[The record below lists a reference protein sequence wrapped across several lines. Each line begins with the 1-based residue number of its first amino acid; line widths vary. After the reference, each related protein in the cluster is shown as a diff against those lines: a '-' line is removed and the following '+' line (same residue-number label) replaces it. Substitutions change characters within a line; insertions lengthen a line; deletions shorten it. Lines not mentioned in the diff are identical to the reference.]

1 MVMSTEPQ
9 ELEESVAIIEPAVTE
24 EESLVEEP
32 EAPIEAAPTEEA
44 TVAPTEAAPTETSP
58 AETSDSFAGVAATPP
73 PLPAAPEVDQKAL
86 QELQQRRVTE
96 QERTWREQ
104 VGKQAR
110 TYEQQLQ
117 ESGYMPEQARDQA
130 RRYVQQEQKF
140 RKQDEEAANMV
151 GYLQGRQTAAVHFM
165 KKHGLADKQ
174 MLDDFAALQQTNN
187 PAEMEKEAQRI
198 KNDRALRAE
207 NAQLKQG
214 RVAPQTFDNSQG
226 AAEASSSDNRLLDA
240 YNAGDRSEAAVRAA
254 RRLALGS

>member
-1 MVMSTEPQ
+1 MSTEPQ

-32 EAPIEAAPTEEA
+32 EAPIEVAPTEEA
-44 TVAPTEAAPTETSP
+44 TVAPTETAP
-58 AETSDSFAGVAATPP
+58 AETSSSLADVAATPP
-73 PLPAAPEVDQKAL
+73 PPPAAPAVDQKAI
-86 QELQQRRVTE
+86 QELQQRRVAE

-110 TYEQQLQ
+110 TYEKQLE
-117 ESGYMPEQARDQA
+117 ESGYLPEQARDQA

-140 RKQDEEAANMV
+140 RKQDEEAASMI
-151 GYLQGRQTAAVHFM
+151 GYIQGRQTAAIHFM

-174 MLDDFAALQQTNN
+174 MLDDLMALQQTNN

-214 RVAPQTFDNSQG
+214 RVAPQAFDNSQG
-226 AAEASSSDNRLLDA
+226 AAESSSSDNRLLDA

>member
-32 EAPIEAAPTEEA
+32 EAPIEVAPTEEA
-44 TVAPTEAAPTETSP
+44 TVAPTETAP
-58 AETSDSFAGVAATPP
+58 AETSSSLADVAATPP
-73 PLPAAPEVDQKAL
+73 PPPAAPAVDQKAI
-86 QELQQRRVTE
+86 QELQQRRVAE

-110 TYEQQLQ
+110 TYEKQLE
-117 ESGYMPEQARDQA
+117 ESGYLPEQARDQA

-140 RKQDEEAANMV
+140 RKQDEEAASMI
-151 GYLQGRQTAAVHFM
+151 GYIQGRQTAAVHFM

-174 MLDDFAALQQTNN
+174 MLDDLMALQQTNN

-214 RVAPQTFDNSQG
+214 RVAPQAFDNSQG
-226 AAEASSSDNRLLDA
+226 AAESSSSDNRLLDA

>member
-9 ELEESVAIIEPAVTE
+9 ELDESVDIIEPAVVE
-24 EESLVEEP
+24 EEGQVEEP
-32 EAPIEAAPTEEA
+32 EAIEAAPTEEA
-44 TVAPTEAAPTETSP
+44 AVAPTEAT
-58 AETSDSFAGVAATPP
+58 DSVADVAAAPP
-73 PLPAAPEVDQKAL
+73 PPPAAPAVDQKAL
-86 QELQQRRVTE
+86 QELQQRRVAE
-96 QERTWREQ
+96 KERDWREQ

-117 ESGYMPEQARDQA
+117 ENGYMPEQARDQA

-151 GYLQGRQTAAVHFM
+151 GYIQGRQSAAVHFM

-174 MLDDFAALQQTNN
+174 MLDDLMALQQTNS
-187 PAEMEKEAQRI
+187 PTEMEKEAQRI

-240 YNAGDRSEAAVRAA
+240 YNAGDRSEAAIRAA

>member
-32 EAPIEAAPTEEA
+32 EAPIEVAPTEEA
-44 TVAPTEAAPTETSP
+44 TVAPTETAP
-58 AETSDSFAGVAATPP
+58 AETSSSLADVAATPP
-73 PLPAAPEVDQKAL
+73 PPPAAPAVDQKAI
-86 QELQQRRVTE
+86 QELQQRRVAE

-140 RKQDEEAANMV
+140 RKQDEEAASMI
-151 GYLQGRQTAAVHFM
+151 GYVQGRQTAAVHFM

-174 MLDDFAALQQTNN
+174 MLDDLMALQQTNN
-187 PAEMEKEAQRI
+187 PTEMEKEAQRI
-198 KNDRALRAE
+198 KNDRTLRAE

-214 RVAPQTFDNSQG
+214 RVAPQAFDNSQG
-226 AAEASSSDNRLLDA
+226 AAESSSSDNRLLDA
-240 YNAGDRSEAAVRAA
+240 YNAGDRSEAAMRAA